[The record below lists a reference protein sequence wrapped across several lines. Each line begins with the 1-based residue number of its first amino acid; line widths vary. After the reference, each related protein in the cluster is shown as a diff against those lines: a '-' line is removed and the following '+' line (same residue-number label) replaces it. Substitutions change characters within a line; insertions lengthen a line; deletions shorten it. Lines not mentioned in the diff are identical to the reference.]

1 MFKSNHNVYQ
11 MKQILTLTDFSQ
23 IAETAVES
31 AFILANKYGAELTIY
46 HNTEDGD
53 LIMYELVG
61 DPEIEHFTIQN
72 SITSPPVSKWK
83 QLAKKHNVTARY
95 LTGSADFIKKI
106 FDITEILE
114 IDLIVMGSSGAGGRK
129 EIIWG
134 SNTEKVVKHVDIPV
148 LVIKKPM
155 TDYRMKNI
163 VFASAF
169 DVKEQE
175 VLRFALN
182 LLNPPSDATIHLLSI
197 DTSSFFTQP
206 MGLMKTAMSDFEE
219 IVKPLNVKSHFYK
232 DYSIDAGIRHFMEE
246 VDADILVMSNKNEKP
261 IKRMISGNNTIKA
274 INHLTHPV
282 LSIDYKQS
290 YIEKMT

>member
-1 MFKSNHNVYQ
+1 

-23 IAETAVES
+23 VAENAVEA
-31 AFILANKYGAELTIY
+31 AFILANKYGADLTIY

-61 DPEIEHFTIQN
+61 DPEIEHFTLQN
-72 SITSPPVSKWK
+72 SITSPPVTKWK

-114 IDLIVMGSSGAGGRK
+114 IDLIVMGSAGAGGRK

-148 LVIKKPM
+148 LVIKKPI
-155 TDYRMKNI
+155 TDYRLKNI

-169 DVKEQE
+169 DVKEKE
-175 VLRFALN
+175 VLKFALN
-182 LLNPPSDATIHLLSI
+182 LLKPPSDATIHLLSI

-206 MGLMKTAMSDFEE
+206 MGLMKSAMGDFEE
-219 IVKPLNVKSHFYK
+219 VVKPFNVKSHFYK
-232 DYSIDAGIRHFMEE
+232 DYSINAGIRHFMEE
-246 VDADILVMSNKNEKP
+246 VNADILVMSNKNEKP

-274 INHLTHPV
+274 INYSDFPV
-282 LSIDYKQS
+282 LSIDYKQT
-290 YIEKMT
+290 YADKIDV